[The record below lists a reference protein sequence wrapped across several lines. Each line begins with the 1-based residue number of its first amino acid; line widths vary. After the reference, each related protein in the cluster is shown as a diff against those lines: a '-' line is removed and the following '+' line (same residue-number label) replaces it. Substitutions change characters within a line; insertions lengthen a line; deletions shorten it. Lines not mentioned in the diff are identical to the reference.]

1 MTIYDKFR
9 DEKLQYSIN
18 REGAKIW
25 ALSSGKIYIYINKY
39 LTDEEI
45 LPTNQRLII
54 EQAKFACYPL
64 GKAFAK
70 QTKTIDNQG
79 I

>member
-1 MTIYDKFR
+1 MKNYNTALTEIIYI
-9 DEKLQYSIN
+9 YIY
-18 REGAKIW
+18 
-25 ALSSGKIYIYINKY
+25 IYIYINKY

>member
-1 MTIYDKFR
+1 MKNYNTALTDKEQKYEHYHLEKFIY
-9 DEKLQYSIN
+9 
-18 REGAKIW
+18 
-25 ALSSGKIYIYINKY
+25 IYIYINKY